1 VRPHDVVAGA
11 RRSVGTQTQ
20 SARQRPPPACVRAA
34 LAAPRTCE
42 RARAQVLVV
51 HGTADAL
58 VPAWNSRRLAARLP
72 GARLVELGVCGHMPM
87 EEAPDRFLDAL
98 ADFIADLD

>member
-1 VRPHDVVAGA
+1 
-11 RRSVGTQTQ
+11 
-20 SARQRPPPACVRAA
+20 
-34 LAAPRTCE
+34 
-42 RARAQVLVV
+42 VLVV

>member
-1 VRPHDVVAGA
+1 M
-11 RRSVGTQTQ
+11 
-20 SARQRPPPACVRAA
+20 
-34 LAAPRTCE
+34 
-42 RARAQVLVV
+42 

-58 VPAWNSRRLAARLP
+58 VPAWNSRRLAAQLP